1 VPEDLDEV
9 NRLSLIESL
18 LTRDSKEEKE
28 DSDPEEDQTEEL
40 LKRLKSVGITKD
52 FDEIEKQK
60 LEKQN

>member
-1 VPEDLDEV
+1 MPEDLDEV

-18 LTRDSKEEKE
+18 LTRDSKEEKG

>member
-1 VPEDLDEV
+1 MPEDLDEV